1 MKRKKPSLYDAE
13 EQLLQE
19 HSAHLVD
26 FLQRKGVIEDT
37 RISDEQ
43 IRKAQKSRAKKAY
56 QNTEVMLSQYRLVVW
71 TLECAPGELAQ
82 ELDARLKDVDSLVEK
97 LDLQAALQHK
107 RFEYRVNAMMK
118 TRYLVDRIHEA
129 LSVLKQK
136 PNNGDQLYAV
146 IHATYIDPVER
157 SHEDILEALNLSS
170 RTYYR
175 LRREAI
181 TIMSIRLWSAPS
193 EDTASWLEV
202 LTIIENMYKSD

>member
-19 HSAHLVD
+19 HSVHFVEL
-26 FLQRKGVIEDT
+26 LKRKGMLEDT
-37 RISDEQ
+37 EISDDR

-56 QNTEVMLSQYRLVVW
+56 QNTEVMLAQYRLIVW
-71 TLECAPGELAQ
+71 TLECIPGEIAI
-82 ELDARLKDVDSLVEK
+82 ELGVRLKDVDLLVEK
-97 LDLQAALQHK
+97 LDLQSALDNK
-107 RFEYRVNAMMK
+107 RLEYRIHAMMK

-129 LSVLKQK
+129 LSVLKQR
-136 PNNGDQLYAV
+136 PSTGEQLYSV
-146 IHATYIDPVER
+146 IYTTYIDPTER
-157 SHEDILEALNLSS
+157 THEEILDVLNMSD

-202 LTIIENMYKSD
+202 LTIIENMYQSD